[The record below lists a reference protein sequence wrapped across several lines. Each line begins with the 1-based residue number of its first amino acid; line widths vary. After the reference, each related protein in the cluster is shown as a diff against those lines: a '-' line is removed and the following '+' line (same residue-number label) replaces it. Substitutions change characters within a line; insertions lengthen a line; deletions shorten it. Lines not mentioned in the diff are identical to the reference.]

1 MKMKKIAII
10 LAVLIAAG
18 AIATA
23 VAATE
28 NTLTWE
34 KTFTVTS
41 PQIAANIKIGEPRI
55 VGYPVNIMVSLRL
68 KVPGLPN
75 QCKDHDDKDDHPAPA
90 QMSNITVNGTYA
102 ANLLMLNT
110 TSSMWQ
116 QFKTLQAPTN
126 VTLTVNWYT
135 NSYVFTPT
143 ETGQYKVQVTF
154 TTANGTQTFTSQ
166 D

>member
-23 VAATE
+23 VASTE

-55 VGYPVNIMVSLRL
+55 VGYPVNIMVSLRVN
-68 KVPGLPN
+68 VPGVPN
-75 QCKDHDDKDDHPAPA
+75 QCKDHDDDDHSASV

-116 QFKTLQAPTN
+116 KFESLQTPTN
-126 VTLTVNWYT
+126 VTLTVRWYT
-135 NSYVFTPT
+135 NNYVFTPT
-143 ETGQYKVQVTF
+143 QTGQYKVQVTF